1 MSVLGGKALDTVR
14 RLLPAPRDAFR
25 TALAHFPVVL
35 ASVVVALTVTHP
47 TDADPPTERGF
58 RLASR
63 KGPRVAALAGEEDA
77 GEDSEV
83 ETLATL
89 CNIHTGEAMP
99 LSSFEP
105 RQSRFWTRW
114 PTASRHHV
122 SISNPRLFDLL
133 RKIARRNPGGRIELV
148 SGYRSTKLD
157 EMLRKKG
164 HNVAS
169 KSQHSLG
176 HAVDFRIVGMTPAE
190 MKQEVL
196 KLGWEGGIAATT
208 RSRTGSSTPMSGPE
222 REWYEGAL
230 IGAHGTSKCRL

>member
-1 MSVLGGKALDTVR
+1 MSVLGGMALDTVR

-25 TALAHFPVVL
+25 AALAHLPVVL

-47 TDADPPTERGF
+47 TAADPPTERGF

-63 KGPRVAALAGEEDA
+63 KGPRVAAPASEEDA
-77 GEDSEV
+77 AENSEV

-89 CNIHTGEAMP
+89 YNIHTGEAMP
-99 LSSFEP
+99 LSSSEP
-105 RQSRFWTRW
+105 QQSRFSEALADRI
-114 PTASRHHV
+114 TASR
-122 SISNPRLFDLL
+122 IDLDPRLLDLL
-133 RKIARRNPGGRIELV
+133 REVARRNPGGRIELV
-148 SGYRSTKLD
+148 SGYRSTKLN

-190 MKQEVL
+190 MKQEVQ
-196 KLGWEGGIAATT
+196 KLGWEGGIGRYDKITDWFVHADV
-208 RSRTGSSTPMSGPE
+208 GPK
-222 REWYEGAL
+222 REWYEG
-230 IGAHGTSKCRL
+230 R

>member
-1 MSVLGGKALDTVR
+1 MMSVLGGKALDKVR
-14 RLLPAPRDAFR
+14 RLFPAPRDALR
-25 TALAHFPVVL
+25 SALAHFPVVL
-35 ASVVVALTVTHP
+35 ASVMVALTVTHP

-63 KGPRVAALAGEEDA
+63 KGPRVAAPAEEDA
-77 GEDSEV
+77 GEGSEI

-89 CNIHTGEAMP
+89 YNIHTGEAMP
-99 LSSFEP
+99 LSSSEP
-105 RQSRFWTRW
+105 EQARFSEALADRI
-114 PTASRHHV
+114 TASR
-122 SISNPRLFDLL
+122 IDLDPRLLGLL
-133 RKIARRNPGGRIELV
+133 REIARRNPGGRIELV
-148 SGYRSTKLD
+148 SGYRSTKLN

-196 KLGWEGGIAATT
+196 KLGWEGGIGRYDKLTDWFVHADV
-208 RSRTGSSTPMSGPE
+208 GPK
-222 REWYEGAL
+222 RQWYEG
-230 IGAHGTSKCRL
+230 R